1 MLNNEHLHAN
11 VMYICRQLNSS
22 LVTMSEL
29 FPLRDMSVGDTA
41 YQCHYCYTLMQD
53 SQVVGQ
59 VRKKAGKD
67 KIDPQAS
74 DILLSRIFTI
84 FQLIILSAMQ
94 GCWSPGDGCQE
105 GCNLRPLITS
115 QNLPESVTESLS
127 SLRFCCCHG
136 SYCNANI
143 TEDFKDQTETTS
155 NKAGIYQDDFSF
167 MKLFLY
173 STIGLLVLVI
183 TIVLIIQMRKK
194 NSHSLRNQMFT
205 TDSDKVYLI
214 SFFE

>member
-41 YQCHYCYTLMQD
+41 YQCHYCYMLMQD

-74 DILLSRIFTI
+74 DLNLFALLGT
-84 FQLIILSAMQ
+84 
-94 GCWSPGDGCQE
+94 
-105 GCNLRPLITS
+105 
-115 QNLPESVTESLS
+115 
-127 SLRFCCCHG
+127 
-136 SYCNANI
+136 
-143 TEDFKDQTETTS
+143 
-155 NKAGIYQDDFSF
+155 
-167 MKLFLY
+167 
-173 STIGLLVLVI
+173 
-183 TIVLIIQMRKK
+183 
-194 NSHSLRNQMFT
+194 
-205 TDSDKVYLI
+205 
-214 SFFE
+214 FF